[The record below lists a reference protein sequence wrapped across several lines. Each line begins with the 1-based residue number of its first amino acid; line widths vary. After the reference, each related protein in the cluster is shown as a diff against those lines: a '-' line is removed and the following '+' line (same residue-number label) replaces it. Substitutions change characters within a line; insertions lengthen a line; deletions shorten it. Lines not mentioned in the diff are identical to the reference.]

1 MPQLELLAGPFGGS
15 KADADRLSE
24 MLARYLGPT
33 VVAALADD
41 DVTEVY
47 ANPQDG
53 AVRVETRSRGK
64 VATGDTLAP
73 HRIETFLNAVA
84 AASGATLTAD
94 TPRLEAELPWTT
106 FRGGRLQGFVPPV
119 TSGPAFVIRKPP
131 VAVHTL
137 ADQVAAGVLTA
148 SQADV
153 LSEAVDTHRNV
164 VITGGTNTGK
174 TTLANTLLD
183 EIARRFPQERLVI
196 LEDTVELRCTATD
209 HLALRTNEYV
219 SLADLVRSALR
230 STPNRIVIGEV
241 RGAEALDLLD
251 AWATGH
257 PGNVATVHAS
267 SAEGALRRLDRL
279 AQRANVPPQAH
290 LVAEAIDLVVVLAG
304 TGSGRAQRR
313 VTDLARVDGLTPD
326 GRFTLLHLTE
336 AATWLPT

>member
-1 MPQLELLAGPFGGS
+1 
-15 KADADRLSE
+15 
-24 MLARYLGPT
+24 
-33 VVAALADD
+33 
-41 DVTEVY
+41 
-47 ANPQDG
+47 
-53 AVRVETRSRGK
+53 
-64 VATGDTLAP
+64 
-73 HRIETFLNAVA
+73 
-84 AASGATLTAD
+84 
-94 TPRLEAELPWTT
+94 
-106 FRGGRLQGFVPPV
+106 V

-131 VAVHTL
+131 VAVYTL
-137 ADQVAAGVLTA
+137 ADQVVAGVLTP

-153 LSEAVDTHRNV
+153 LSEAIDTHRNV